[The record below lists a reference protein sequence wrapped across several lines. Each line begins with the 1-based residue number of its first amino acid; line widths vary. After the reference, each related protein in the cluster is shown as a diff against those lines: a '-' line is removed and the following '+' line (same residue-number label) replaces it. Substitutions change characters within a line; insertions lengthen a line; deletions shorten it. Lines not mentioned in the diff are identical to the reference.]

1 MKPKEDSK
9 HYILTI
15 TIGMDT
21 CLVRHWS
28 CSTQR
33 ARTGFAMPIAA
44 KKKKEEGEFAFIK
57 AKAVVPSFCFVQQLQ
72 TTSRILDPLTSI

>member
-1 MKPKEDSK
+1 MDPKEDSK
-9 HYILTI
+9 HYILSI

-21 CLVRHWS
+21 CLVCHWS

-33 ARTGFAMPIAA
+33 AGTGFATPIAA
-44 KKKKEEGEFAFIK
+44 KRKKEGEFALIK
-57 AKAVVPSFCFVQQLQ
+57 AKAVVPRFSFVQQLQ

>member
-1 MKPKEDSK
+1 MEPKEDSK

-33 ARTGFAMPIAA
+33 ARTGFAMRIAA
-44 KKKKEEGEFAFIK
+44 KKKKKKKGNLHSSRLKQWCQVSVSYSNYRLHLEF
-57 AKAVVPSFCFVQQLQ
+57 
-72 TTSRILDPLTSI
+72 